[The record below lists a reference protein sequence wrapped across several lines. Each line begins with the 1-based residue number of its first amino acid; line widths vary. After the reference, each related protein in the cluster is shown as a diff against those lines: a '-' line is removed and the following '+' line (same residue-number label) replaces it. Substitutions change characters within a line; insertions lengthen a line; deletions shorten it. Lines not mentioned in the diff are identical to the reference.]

1 MRHAAIFA
9 VVFILT
15 CVALFSLTPNYT
27 VEARR
32 EHAFVVNM
40 PFKDVQAA
48 LRRDD
53 MLAKVLE
60 ANNGE
65 LLDKQV
71 LDKDL
76 YLRRPLSKK
85 HRDWRLSSVC
95 LCKIR
100 IRDNRV
106 GDMVV
111 DLKQTLYAV
120 PDYIRVEV
128 ELARP
133 MEVGLSKMDQ
143 LIEIKSYG
151 ESQTI
156 ISMKLYMKLDRMV
169 PSFMQKMA
177 HDEVH
182 NAADKQIGDFEP
194 ILRNHLKNYQPGFFR
209 IPLP

>member
-1 MRHAAIFA
+1 MKHAAIFA
-9 VVFILT
+9 VFFLT
-15 CVALFSLTPNYT
+15 CVALFSLTPKYT

-60 ANNGE
+60 ANDGE

-71 LDKDL
+71 VDKDL
-76 YLRRPLSKK
+76 YLHRPLSKK
-85 HRDWRLSSVC
+85 HRDWRLHSIC

-100 IRDNRV
+100 IRDDRA

-111 DLKQTLYAV
+111 DLKQTLHAV

-128 ELARP
+128 ELAKP
-133 MEVGLSKMDQ
+133 MDVGLSKMDQ
-143 LIEIKSYG
+143 LIEIKSCG
-151 ESQTI
+151 ENQTI
-156 ISMKLYMKLDRMV
+156 ISMKLYMKLERMV

-177 HDEVH
+177 RDEVH
-182 NAADKQIGDFEP
+182 KAADKQIGDFEP
-194 ILRNHLKNYQPGFFR
+194 ILRNHLENYKPGFFR